1 LHISRWPSSMS
12 PGRALGRATGVVVD
26 VEGKRRSI
34 DPEADQHSHHFS
46 LIATSST
53 LEHFVTNR
61 PTPPSPYPNV
71 SRLGLPSHPLSTI
84 HAAGV
89 NALRNTDRRP
99 LPCVRPSQQ
108 TSHPPRRQSY
118 PASSSHMLQVV
129 IRRLAPS
136 AASSASHGT
145 SANPR
150 IYLHLL
156 CLWST
161 QRHRLLGLG
170 KDVARNQARGGSKSR
185 DLDLSSSSSHAAS
198 TSTSTSNDGADALDG
213 VERAPDAG
221 PWPAP
226 FHAASYALVW
236 CAYIPRAHTASFV

>member
-1 LHISRWPSSMS
+1 MS

-53 LEHFVTNR
+53 PEHFVTNR

-150 IYLHLL
+150 IYLHLP
-156 CLWST
+156 

-185 DLDLSSSSSHAAS
+185 DLDLSS
-198 TSTSTSNDGADALDG
+198 TSTSNDGADALDG

-221 PWPAP
+221 PRPSTRP
-226 FHAASYALVW
+226 LTH
-236 CAYIPRAHTASFV
+236 